1 VSTGSSATTIA
12 AIATGTGGGVGIV
25 RVSGP
30 EAIAIAAAMLGL
42 ADLAD
47 RRVVFGVAR
56 GADGGRLD
64 DVLAFA
70 MRAPRSFT
78 GEDVAEIHGHGG
90 AVNLGRLLREVLARG
105 AVPAEPGEFTRRAFE
120 NGKLDL
126 TRAEAL
132 LGVIEAGSE
141 RAWRV
146 AQAQL
151 SGALGERV
159 EALRQQAVALLAEI
173 EAGIDFPEDDLTIA
187 SEVRLAEQC
196 AVVATGC
203 DTLAA
208 TFRVGR
214 ALRRGVEVAIV
225 GPVNAGKSSLFN
237 ALLGK
242 ERALVS
248 AEPGTTRDY
257 VEATVEWDGVAV
269 TLIDT
274 AGWRVA
280 ADGLERRGIE
290 LGERRVEEVDVV
302 LVASD
307 EPVELPADASW
318 AVRAVRVRT
327 KADLGGAGDGLST
340 SARTGAGLVELRS
353 ALLAAVGVGG
363 GEDEDGV
370 IVTSERQ
377 RQLLAQAADRFQTAH
392 AALIG
397 GAPVEMAALDVRD
410 GTRCLA
416 QLVGVE
422 VGEAVLD
429 ELFARFCIGK

>member
-1 VSTGSSATTIA
+1 MAPERGTIA
-12 AIATGTGGGVGIV
+12 AIATAAGRGGVGIV
-25 RVSGP
+25 RISGP
-30 EAIAIAAAMLGL
+30 AAIAIATGMLGREEL
-42 ADLAD
+42 AERQL
-47 RRVVFGVAR
+47 VHGVAR
-56 GADGGRLD
+56 TGDGERID
-64 DVLAFA
+64 DVLVFA
-70 MRAPRSFT
+70 MRGPRSFT
-78 GEDVAEIHGHGG
+78 GEDVAELHGHGG
-90 AVNLGRLLREVLARG
+90 AVNMARLLREVLARG
-105 AVPAEPGEFTRRAFE
+105 ATPAEPGEFTRRAFL

-151 SGALGERV
+151 SGALGARV
-159 EALRQQAVALLAEI
+159 EALRQASIGLLAEI
-173 EAGIDFPEDDLTIA
+173 EAGIDFPDEDLVVA

-196 AVVATGC
+196 AALTEQC
-203 DTLAA
+203 AALAA

-257 VEATVEWDGVAV
+257 VEAQAEWDGVTV
-269 TLIDT
+269 TLVDT
-274 AGWRVA
+274 AGWRMDA
-280 ADGLERRGIE
+280 AGLERRGIE
-290 LGERRVEEVDVV
+290 LGAARVAEVDVV
-302 LVASD
+302 VVASD
-307 EPVELPADASW
+307 GAPVSIEDAW
-318 AVRAVRVRT
+318 AARAVAVRT
-327 KADLGGAGDGLST
+327 KADLGGDGIGLAT
-340 SARTGAGLVELRS
+340 SAQTGAGIDALR
-353 ALLAAVGVGG
+353 AAVLATAGIGSV
-363 GEDEDGV
+363 ETEDGV
-370 IVTSERQ
+370 VITSERQ
-377 RQLLAQAADRFQTAH
+377 RHLLVQAAERFADAQAG
-392 AALIG
+392 LIG

-410 GTRCLA
+410 GTRSLA
-416 QLVGVE
+416 ALVGAE